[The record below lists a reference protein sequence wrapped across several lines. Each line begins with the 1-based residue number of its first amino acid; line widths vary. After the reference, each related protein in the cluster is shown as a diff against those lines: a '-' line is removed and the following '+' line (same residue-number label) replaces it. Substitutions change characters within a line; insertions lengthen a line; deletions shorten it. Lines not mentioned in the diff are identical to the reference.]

1 MKPNYLVICC
11 LVLATTALRAEEPKS
26 EILKKVFATDPSGKA
41 AAIHIARASAKPGET
56 VTIKGRVMGNIK
68 PFVEGRSIFILG
80 DTETLK
86 ACSDVPGDAC
96 ATPWDNCCDSP
107 EALKQG
113 IATIQVVDAKG
124 KVLKEGIEN
133 VKGLQKLSYVTVSGT
148 VAPGSSAEL
157 LLLNADAIKV
167 EEPKKK

>member
-1 MKPNYLVICC
+1 MI
-11 LVLATTALRAEEPKS
+11 TTTS
-26 EILKKVFATDPSGKA
+26 
-41 AAIHIARASAKPGET
+41 
-56 VTIKGRVMGNIK
+56 
-68 PFVEGRSIFILG
+68 
-80 DTETLK
+80 
-86 ACSDVPGDAC
+86 SDNSGDAC

-107 EALKQG
+107 EAIKQG
-113 IATIQVVDAKG
+113 TATIQVINEKG

-133 VKGLQKLSYVTVSGT
+133 VNGLQKLSYVTVSGI